1 MMVKDFGASGFT
13 VSDEFIINAET
24 PLIAVDGLI
33 EDPVNPFT
41 GNAMVSQLYHP
52 QDFLYFSSPLHN
64 PSQNNGNTYAP
75 GEWFTYDPAS
85 GDIYDQSAWG
95 YYGEG

>member
-1 MMVKDFGASGFT
+1 
-13 VSDEFIINAET
+13 
-24 PLIAVDGLI
+24 
-33 EDPVNPFT
+33 
-41 GNAMVSQLYHP
+41 MVSQLYHP

-75 GEWFTYDPAS
+75 GEWFTYDPTS